1 MNLSTAMRLDSTESS
16 TSKPAD
22 PHLAAEVSW
31 PDRRLVRECLR
42 GNESA
47 WSALVNKY
55 KNLIYSIAIRWGF
68 SQDDA
73 TDIFQSVA
81 AQLLAELNRLREPDA
96 LAAWLIRVTANQ
108 CIQTRKQQS
117 RAEALCQNCPN
128 QLALPAAIQPSETPE
143 SLLEMARREQILRQ
157 AVECASPRCR
167 RLIEM
172 LFFENPARPYPDVA
186 ASLGIAV
193 GSVGF
198 IRRRCLDRLRVSLE
212 EAGF

>member
-1 MNLSTAMRLDSTESS
+1 MLDSTESS
-16 TSKPAD
+16 RTSKPAD
-22 PHLAAEVSW
+22 PNLVAEVSW
-31 PDRRLVRECLR
+31 PDRRLVEACLN

-47 WSALVNKY
+47 WAALVDKY
-55 KNLIYSIAIRWGF
+55 KNLVYSIPIRWGF

-73 TDIFQSVA
+73 TDVFQSVA
-81 AQLLAELNRLREPDA
+81 AQLLTELNRLRQPDA

-108 CIQTRKQQS
+108 CIQLRKQQS
-117 RAEALCQNCPN
+117 RVETLCQNEP
-128 QLALPAAIQPSETPE
+128 ALPAAIQPSQTPE
-143 SLLEMARREQILRQ
+143 SLLEIARREQILRQ
-157 AVECASPRCR
+157 AVRCASPRCR

-172 LFFENPARPYPDVA
+172 LFFEDPARSYPDVA

-198 IRRRCLDRLRVSLE
+198 IRRRCLDQLRVFLE

>member
-1 MNLSTAMRLDSTESS
+1 MKLDSTE

-22 PHLAAEVSW
+22 PHLVAEVSW
-31 PDRRLVRECLR
+31 PDRRLVRECLS

-47 WSALVNKY
+47 WAALIDKY

-73 TDIFQSVA
+73 TDIFQTVA
-81 AQLLAELNRLREPDA
+81 AQLLSELNRLREPDA

-108 CIQTRKQQS
+108 CIQLRKQQS
-117 RAEALCQNCPN
+117 RAAALWQNEP
-128 QLALPAAIQPSETPE
+128 ALPAAIQPSETPE

-157 AVECASPRCR
+157 AVLCASPRCR
-167 RLIEM
+167 QLIEM
-172 LFFENPARPYPDVA
+172 LFFETPARSYPDVA

-198 IRRRCLDRLRVSLE
+198 IRRRCLDQLRVSLE